1 MMKRVVLAFGF
12 MLASSVP
19 WYLPALFLSCLL
31 WAFSV
36 QLKEPLRERGM
47 LRGLFMWAPPVLT
60 AGLLLSR
67 AADLFSLNANHPEVA
82 LMLGQG
88 ADLGLRFKVL
98 MTGQGA
104 VEGALCSLFV
114 FSILS
119 PRLPSLR
126 AASIET
132 ASFVQSRMM
141 AHAGWWGLVVLMLLF
156 EPSAYQPVEVPP
168 DAPTVAPNGWSS
180 LALIAATTLLLMMAG
195 ETLTSTAHMASSGET
210 QRLLHRAVLKT
221 LVTLVVVWIA
231 LLQSDLFTSTW
242 WARPRTDVRLAVALL
257 ITVHATLMTTVH
269 AFSTAAEGLQILAG
283 RQATTLAWGLGVS
296 ALVLMIIT
304 SSVVHSVHLYPEGI
318 DAVLIGWRWTSLAFF
333 FGVGAMVLPTVGFDA
348 AHHPEAWWFRVALA
362 MVLPI
367 GVLFSD
373 GGWLLVPGL
382 LFAGAGQQLVVVRAV
397 SVDSTSMRFVAAS
410 LAWLLCMVGSA
421 ASNTPINALVFAL
434 CGLVVTSAVALDVLR
449 IERAQQGREPSV

>member
-1 MMKRVVLAFGF
+1 
-12 MLASSVP
+12 
-19 WYLPALFLSCLL
+19 
-31 WAFSV
+31 
-36 QLKEPLRERGM
+36 M
-47 LRGLFMWAPPVLT
+47 LRRLFMWAPPVLT

-67 AADLFSLNANHPEVA
+67 AADLFSLNADHPEVA
-82 LMLGQG
+82 LMLRQG

-141 AHAGWWGLVVLMLLF
+141 AHAGWWGLIVLMLLF

-168 DAPTVAPNGWSS
+168 DAPTIAPNGWSS

-210 QRLLHRAVLKT
+210 QRLLHRAVFKT

-231 LLQSDLFTSTW
+231 LLQSDLFTPTW

-269 AFSTAAEGLQILAG
+269 AFSTAAEGLQVLAG
-283 RQATTLAWGLGVS
+283 RQATTLA
-296 ALVLMIIT
+296 LVLMIIT
-304 SSVVHSVHLYPEGI
+304 SCVVHSVHLYPEGI

-348 AHHPEAWWFRVALA
+348 AHHPEAWWFRVAFA
-362 MVLPI
+362 TVLPI

-397 SVDSTSMRFVAAS
+397 SVDSANVRFVGAS

-421 ASNTPINALVFAL
+421 ASNNPINALVFAL
-434 CGLVVTSAVALDVLR
+434 CGLVVTSTVALDVLR
-449 IERAQQGREPSV
+449 VERARQGREPSV

>member
-47 LRGLFMWAPPVLT
+47 LRRLFMWAPPVLT

-67 AADLFSLNANHPEVA
+67 AADLFSLNADHPEVA

-168 DAPTVAPNGWSS
+168 DAPTIAPNGWSS

-210 QRLLHRAVLKT
+210 QRLLHRAVIKT

-257 ITVHATLMTTVH
+257 IAVHATLMTTVH
-269 AFSTAAEGLQILAG
+269 AFSTAAEGLQVLAG
-283 RQATTLAWGLGVS
+283 RQATTLAWGLGS
-296 ALVLMIIT
+296 R
-304 SSVVHSVHLYPEGI
+304 
-318 DAVLIGWRWTSLAFF
+318 RW
-333 FGVGAMVLPTVGFDA
+333 
-348 AHHPEAWWFRVALA
+348 
-362 MVLPI
+362 
-367 GVLFSD
+367 
-373 GGWLLVPGL
+373 
-382 LFAGAGQQLVVVRAV
+382 
-397 SVDSTSMRFVAAS
+397 
-410 LAWLLCMVGSA
+410 C
-421 ASNTPINALVFAL
+421 
-434 CGLVVTSAVALDVLR
+434 
-449 IERAQQGREPSV
+449 